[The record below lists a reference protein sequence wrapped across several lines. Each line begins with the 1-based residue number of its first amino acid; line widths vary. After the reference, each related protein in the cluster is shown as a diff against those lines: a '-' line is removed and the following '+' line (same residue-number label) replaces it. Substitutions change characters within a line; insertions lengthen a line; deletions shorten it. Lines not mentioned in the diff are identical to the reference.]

1 MLVGLLIGGFLS
13 DRYGRK
19 VVYCSGCIGVLFV
32 TWVTVFPKDFAV
44 FIAGRTLSGLANG
57 KSIGTSQI
65 CFNGHEPRQEI
76 EVGYMKDN
84 TKCITI
90 SLTTSIGNHCFL
102 GIEANLGSVYQLILS
117 QHIVIAKC
125 CTLPL
130 GNVQRF
136 YSSFSFCVHQF
147 MFILHVKI

>member
-19 VVYCSGCIGVLFV
+19 VVYCSGCVGVLFV

-57 KSIGTSQI
+57 KSIDTSQI
-65 CFNGHEPRQEI
+65 CFNGHEPRHEI

-102 GIEANLGSVYQLILS
+102 GIEANLGSISLYCSVTAG
-117 QHIVIAKC
+117 VKC
-125 CTLPL
+125 CTGLL
-130 GNVQRF
+130 GKVQRF
-136 YSSFSFCVHQF
+136 YSSSSFCVHQF